1 MSLKYEKEL
10 LLDKYKPKSF
20 SESVLNRDVIITLQN
35 FINDNIL
42 YNLVLYGPNGCGKYT
57 MAMLLLN
64 ELYNEGVYKKKK
76 IHMELGNAKTV
87 ELISSI
93 YHFEIYA
100 NHYAFNDKTSLVHL
114 LERLVTNK
122 NISID
127 SYNVVIIRNCQ
138 YLKKELFFTIKKF
151 SEKYIE
157 NCRFILLTNNINVF
171 RNSITNFMFIR
182 VPKETTANIS
192 NYICDIIRNEGKE
205 GNESNSNISASNEST
220 INEST
225 INESTINESTINK
238 LVDKLDNNLS
248 DIMIHIE
255 YKLLNGTKYIDYF
268 KSKINLIIKLLETKK
283 ISNLIK
289 IRELLYE
296 LTCKNIEK
304 KRIIINIVQ
313 FFIKSKKY
321 DNLTKRKII
330 RYGAHFEEKLNKAYK
345 DFVHL
350 EGFIIAI
357 MNILVQ

>member
-1 MSLKYEKEL
+1 MSLKLEKGL
-10 LLDKYKPKSF
+10 LLDRYKPKSF
-20 SESVLNRDVIITLQN
+20 SESVLNKDIIKTLQN
-35 FINDNIL
+35 FIRDNIL

-57 MAMLLLN
+57 MALLLLN
-64 ELYNEGVYKKKK
+64 ELYNDGVYKKKK
-76 IHMELGNAKTV
+76 IHMELANGKTV
-87 ELISSI
+87 ELVSSM

-100 NHYAFNDKTSLVHL
+100 NHYTFNDKTSLVNL

-151 SEKYIE
+151 SEKYVE

-171 RNSITNFMFIR
+171 QNSITNFMFMRI
-182 VPKETTANIS
+182 PMETTTNIS
-192 NYICDIIRNEGKE
+192 NYLCDIIKSYEG
-205 GNESNSNISASNEST
+205 
-220 INEST
+220 NEST

-238 LVDKLDNNLS
+238 LVAKLDNNLS

-255 YKLLNGTKYIDYF
+255 YKLLNGTKYIDYY

-313 FFIKSKKY
+313 FFLKSKKY
-321 DNLTKRKII
+321 DNLTKGKII
-330 RYGAHFEEKLNKAYK
+330 KYGAHFEEKLNKAYK

-350 EGFIIAI
+350 EGFIITI

>member
-1 MSLKYEKEL
+1 MSLKLEKGL
-10 LLDKYKPKSF
+10 LLDRYKPKSF
-20 SESVLNRDVIITLQN
+20 SESVLNKDIIKTLQN
-35 FINDNIL
+35 FIRDNIL

-57 MAMLLLN
+57 MALLLLN
-64 ELYNEGVYKKKK
+64 ELYNDGVYKKKK
-76 IHMELGNAKTV
+76 IHMELANGKSV
-87 ELISSI
+87 ELVSSM

-100 NHYAFNDKTSLVHL
+100 NHYTFNDKTSLVNL

-151 SEKYIE
+151 SEKYVE

-171 RNSITNFMFIR
+171 QNSITNFMFMRI
-182 VPKETTANIS
+182 PMETTTNIS
-192 NYICDIIRNEGKE
+192 NYLCDIIKSYEG
-205 GNESNSNISASNEST
+205 
-220 INEST
+220 
-225 INESTINESTINK
+225 NESTINESTINK
-238 LVDKLDNNLS
+238 LVAKLDNNLS

-255 YKLLNGTKYIDYF
+255 YKLLNGTKYIDYY

-313 FFIKSKKY
+313 FFLKSKKY
-321 DNLTKRKII
+321 DNLTKGKII
-330 RYGAHFEEKLNKAYK
+330 KYGAHFEEKLNKAYK

-350 EGFIIAI
+350 EGFIITI

>member
-1 MSLKYEKEL
+1 M
-10 LLDKYKPKSF
+10 
-20 SESVLNRDVIITLQN
+20 
-35 FINDNIL
+35 
-42 YNLVLYGPNGCGKYT
+42 
-57 MAMLLLN
+57 
-64 ELYNEGVYKKKK
+64 
-76 IHMELGNAKTV
+76 
-87 ELISSI
+87 

-100 NHYAFNDKTSLVHL
+100 NHYTFNDKTSLVNL

-151 SEKYIE
+151 SEKYVE

-171 RNSITNFMFIR
+171 QNSITNFMFMRI
-182 VPKETTANIS
+182 PMETTTNIS
-192 NYICDIIRNEGKE
+192 NYLCDIIKSYEG
-205 GNESNSNISASNEST
+205 
-220 INEST
+220 NEST

-238 LVDKLDNNLS
+238 LVAKLDNNLS

-255 YKLLNGTKYIDYF
+255 YKLLNGTKYIDYY

-313 FFIKSKKY
+313 FFLKSKKY
-321 DNLTKRKII
+321 DNLTKGKII
-330 RYGAHFEEKLNKAYK
+330 KYGAHFEEKLNKAYK

-350 EGFIIAI
+350 EGFIITI

>member
-1 MSLKYEKEL
+1 MSLKLEKGL
-10 LLDKYKPKSF
+10 LLDRYKPKSF
-20 SESVLNRDVIITLQN
+20 SESVLNKDIIKTLQN
-35 FINDNIL
+35 FIRDNIL

-57 MAMLLLN
+57 LALLLLN
-64 ELYNEGVYKKKK
+64 ELYNDGIYKKKK
-76 IHMELGNAKTV
+76 IHMELANGKTL
-87 ELISSI
+87 ELVSSM
-93 YHFEIYA
+93 YHFEIYV
-100 NHYAFNDKTSLVHL
+100 NHYTFNDKTSLVHL

-122 NISID
+122 NISIN

-151 SEKYIE
+151 SEKYVE

-171 RNSITNFMFIR
+171 HNSITNFMFIR
-182 VPKETTANIS
+182 IPKETTANIS
-192 NYICDIIRNEGKE
+192 NYLCNIIKSHEI
-205 GNESNSNISASNEST
+205 NESNESNEIGHYSST
-220 INEST
+220 LNS
-225 INESTINESTINK
+225 INK

-248 DIMIHIE
+248 NIMIHIE
-255 YKLLNGTKYIDYF
+255 YKLVNGTKYIDYY
-268 KSKINLIIKLLETKK
+268 KSKINLIITLLETKK

-313 FFIKSKKY
+313 FFLKSKKY
-321 DNLTKRKII
+321 DNLTKGNII
-330 RYGAHFEEKLNKAYK
+330 KYGAHFEEKLNKAYK

-350 EGFIIAI
+350 EGFIITI